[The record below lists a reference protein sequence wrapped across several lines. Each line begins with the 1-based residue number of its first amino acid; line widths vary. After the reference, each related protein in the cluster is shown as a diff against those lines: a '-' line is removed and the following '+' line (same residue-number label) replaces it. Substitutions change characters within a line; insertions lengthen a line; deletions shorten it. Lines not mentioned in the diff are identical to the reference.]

1 MCSIHI
7 YSMVSRLEGGLAPK
21 VWARTAHHQPEIET
35 SVTFCGMMGFAGD
48 GLRSDGVDDLPYPRA
63 GALSCPSS
71 AIARRRK
78 GGGLPTVDGP
88 GSQRSR
94 PALVSTAKVSGL
106 RRAFCLLALLVPAHL
121 SSSAG

>member
-1 MCSIHI
+1 
-7 YSMVSRLEGGLAPK
+7 MVLGQMG
-21 VWARTAHHQPEIET
+21 WTT
-35 SVTFCGMMGFAGD
+35 S
-48 GLRSDGVDDLPYPRA
+48 PYPRA

-121 SSSAG
+121 SSSAGRLLGPLLGGYLRGVARGVRSS